1 MGAIFVTTHYY
12 CYCYFKYCSSQ
23 LAKSPFLYPSLALI
37 HPTSRSPNPSESRQ
51 QGGPKAPE
59 KWPWVISGQVFAF
72 TFWAS
77 VNVLRP
83 LDRAEQRK
91 SVFPLLSPGSHFLT
105 LPTSTTSR
113 RGRERNSGE
122 ALNTNINY
130 NS

>member
-12 CYCYFKYCSSQ
+12 CYCYFKYHSSQ

-37 HPTSRSPNPSESRQ
+37 HLTCWSPNPSESRQ

-72 TFWAS
+72 TFRAS
-77 VNVLRP
+77 VNFLRP
-83 LDRAEQRK
+83 LDGAEQRK
-91 SVFPLLSPGSHFLT
+91 SVFPLLIPGRCFLI
-105 LPTSTTSR
+105 LPSTTTR
-113 RGRERNSGE
+113 KGRGRNSGE